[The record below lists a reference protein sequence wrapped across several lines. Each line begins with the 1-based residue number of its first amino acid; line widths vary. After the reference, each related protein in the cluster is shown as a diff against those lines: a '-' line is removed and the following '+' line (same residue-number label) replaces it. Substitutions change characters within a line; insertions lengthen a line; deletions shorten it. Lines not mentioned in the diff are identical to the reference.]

1 MTTPESRSRS
11 RQLHDR
17 VVGAP
22 DLEGARQLEVLGL
35 ERDDAAGEAADR
47 SRGEHRG
54 DPRDALEAIAGSDDV
69 RQHRPRHRHDVASR
83 KHRRCNPVGGG
94 QRIDLAP
101 LHRGDELRERRVLR
115 DRALDLAT
123 GTRGR
128 GRDHLAGEVAAPALL
143 ELSVGGERIAPL
155 DDRAPQPV
163 DSLATKSLGE
173 DDRRPP
179 GRVGIEGDHS
189 TNVVLQGLRPRLIHL
204 VDRDHV
210 GDLHDPGLQRLHR
223 VARARHQDEHDL
235 VGDAHHLDL
244 ALPRSDG
251 LEEDDVR
258 PGGVE
263 QQEGLQRGLGQP
275 AEMPTGAHRADEH
288 SRVEEVIGEPDPVA
302 EQRSPREGARRVDR
316 DHPHRQVERANVRD
330 QRADQRRLADA
341 GRPRDPDREGRAGRR
356 IQLLEHG
363 QGARGSAL
371 DQRDRPRD
379 GSPVAGSHAGDEL
392 VVSPRAA
399 GHRRHS
405 TARARPFWTADAV
418 RRRL

>member
-1 MTTPESRSRS
+1 MSVTTRPARPPIVPDESTGVTRETPSRRSR
-11 RQLHDR
+11 
-17 VVGAP
+17 
-22 DLEGARQLEVLGL
+22 
-35 ERDDAAGEAADR
+35 AATR
-47 SRGEHRG
+47 SASTGRC
-54 DPRDALEAIAGSDDV
+54 
-69 RQHRPRHRHDVASR
+69 HDVASR
-83 KHRRCNPVGGG
+83 RTADATRSAAVSGSTSRRCTEATSSASAESSAIARSISP
-94 QRIDLAP
+94 
-101 LHRGDELRERRVLR
+101 
-115 DRALDLAT
+115 RARA
-123 GTRGR
+123 
-128 GRDHLAGEVAAPALL
+128 VAAATTSPARLPRRRCSSSPSAASASRRSTIAL
-143 ELSVGGERIAPL
+143 HSLSMPSPRRASVRTIGG
-155 DDRAPQPV
+155 
-163 DSLATKSLGE
+163 
-173 DDRRPP
+173 PP

-189 TNVVLQGLRPRLIHL
+189 TNVVLQRLRPRLIHL

-210 GDLHDPGLQRLHR
+210 RDLHDPGLQRLHR
-223 VARARHQDEHDL
+223 VSRARHQDEHDL

-263 QQEGLQRGLGQP
+263 EQEGLERGLGQP

-288 SRVEEVIGEPDPVA
+288 ARVEEVIGEPDPVA
-302 EQRSPREGARRVDR
+302 EQRSAREGARGIDR

-330 QRADQRRLADA
+330 QRTDQRRLADA

-363 QGARGSAL
+363 QGAGVSAL
-371 DQRDRPRD
+371 DQRDRPRH
-379 GSPVAGSHAGDEL
+379 GSPVARSHAGDEL